1 MLTLGMPDQHQGFI
15 EFWESQG
22 GTIGTPPP
30 MTNFINK
37 QLTKLLNNHIEAP
50 KEKNKNPTAN
60 VHYGLFMVMKLNMM
74 KLNVMGH
81 RTPLDIFINM
91 YNKHA

>member
-50 KEKNKNPTAN
+50 KELTLWS
-60 VHYGLFMVMKLNMM
+60 VHGNEAEYDEAERDGTQNA
-74 KLNVMGH
+74 
-81 RTPLDIFINM
+81 T
-91 YNKHA
+91 